1 MLFSNKKRHSLTIPE
16 TDNNDKPS
24 TIAFLID
31 HLCETLMTDPRS
43 DLFVLDK
50 HMYVSSGTH
59 RLSPYIAHITA
70 VRQILTPP
78 TNSRPGILVLINDAD
93 WELEGEETYEI
104 QPKDNIL
111 FVSTLHGG

>member
-16 TDNNDKPS
+16 TDSNDKPS

-50 HMYVSSGTH
+50 HMYVHHSQIPPLEHSMS
-59 RLSPYIAHITA
+59 LSP
-70 VRQILTPP
+70 P
-78 TNSRPGILVLINDAD
+78 
-93 WELEGEETYEI
+93 
-104 QPKDNIL
+104 
-111 FVSTLHGG
+111 